1 MNKTEDTRRT
11 KTEEYDIEK
20 RFKRTDTL
28 TRRKLLEYIPVMIM
42 TNMSVFVLSTVDGLV
57 AGNLVGSDALASIQI
72 FMPAVLMISVVS
84 VLVSSGAGTSLS
96 TCIGQ
101 NDVEAIRRT
110 KNAVRTTMIAA
121 AVIVAVVQMPIIYI
135 IMSSY
140 DLNPE
145 IKSMVWQYAAGMM
158 IALPIG
164 LISSVGSYQLTILGK
179 MRVLMVLSLGESII
193 NLVMDLFFVEVMHLG
208 VAGIGYGTA
217 CANVFRCSV
226 TLIYLLKK
234 SDVLRINYSGTH
246 WKEVKDILRCG
257 MPDAAASMMI
267 AAQNYFMMK
276 IILEGFGED
285 GGVIKGVCFLA
296 YSITNI
302 LTLGI
307 QGAMRPL
314 IGLYAGSGDT
324 EAMKLLMR
332 RCLMISV
339 SSVGLLAILM
349 GTFPEFIY
357 RLNGVKAIPEGGI
370 MSMKYYLMS
379 FIFLS
384 MDALFRLY
392 FANRKDSRFATSLTL
407 IGNATLPV
415 FALMMYRFMTAPHI
429 WLAYLMMELPIFLIN
444 VLRYLWWRK
453 KDQTNRNPS
462 EKVLFLSVKHE
473 DAIEASR
480 SIRRFAEEHGYP
492 QRVAYRMSLCM
503 EEMVAYAV
511 ESQNNPGIE
520 IQITARFSGD
530 EGRFMMLDDGACIAL
545 DENETTKTLI
555 TNNYE
560 LLKKIAKS
568 VEYQYILNM
577 NYTVITF

>member
-1 MNKTEDTRRT
+1 MDTRRT
-11 KTEEYDIEK
+11 ETEEYDIEE

-28 TRRKLLEYIPVMIM
+28 TRRKLLEYIPVMIL
-42 TNMSVFVLSTVDGLV
+42 TNMSVFVLSTVDSLV
-57 AGNLVGSDALASIQI
+57 AGNLISSDALASIQI
-72 FMPAVLMISVVS
+72 FMPAVLVISVVS
-84 VLVSSGAGTSLS
+84 VLVSSGTGTSMS
-96 TCIGQ
+96 TCIGR

-110 KNAVRTTMIAA
+110 KNAVRTTTIAA
-121 AVIVAVVQMPIIYI
+121 TAFVAVVQMPIIYI

-140 DLNPE
+140 NLDPE
-145 IKSMVWQYAAGMM
+145 IRSMTWQYAAGMM

-179 MRVLMVLSLGESII
+179 MRVLMILSLGESIV
-193 NLVMDLFFVEVMHLG
+193 NLIMDLFFVEVMHLG
-208 VAGIGYGTA
+208 LAGIGFGTA
-217 CANVFRCSV
+217 CANVFRCSA
-226 TLIYLLKK
+226 TLIYMLKK
-234 SDVLRINYSGTH
+234 TDIFRSNHSGTH

-257 MPDAAASMMI
+257 MPDATASLMI

-276 IILEGFGED
+276 IILEGFGD
-285 GGVIKGVCFLA
+285 GGGVIKGVCFLS

-314 IGLYAGSGDT
+314 IGLYAGSEDT

-332 RCLMISV
+332 RCLIISV
-339 SSVGLLAILM
+339 SSIGLLAVLM
-349 GTFPEFIY
+349 GTFPELMY
-357 RLNGVKAIPEGGI
+357 RLNGVKEIPEGGI

-379 FIFLS
+379 FIFLG

-392 FANRKDSRFATSLTL
+392 FANRKDSRFSTSLTL

-415 FALMMYRFMTAPHI
+415 FALLLYRFMTPPHI
-429 WLAYLMMELPIFLIN
+429 WLAYLLTELPIFSTN

-453 KDQTNRNPS
+453 KDKTNRDPS
-462 EKVLFLSVKHE
+462 EKVLFLSVKRE
-473 DAIEASR
+473 DAVEASR
-480 SIRRFAEEHGYP
+480 FMRRFADENGYP

-511 ESQNNPGIE
+511 ETQMNQDID

-530 EGRFMMLDDGACIAL
+530 EGRFMMLDDGVCIAL
-545 DENETTKTLI
+545 DENETTNTLI
-555 TNNYE
+555 TDNYG
-560 LLKKIAKS
+560 LLKKMAKS